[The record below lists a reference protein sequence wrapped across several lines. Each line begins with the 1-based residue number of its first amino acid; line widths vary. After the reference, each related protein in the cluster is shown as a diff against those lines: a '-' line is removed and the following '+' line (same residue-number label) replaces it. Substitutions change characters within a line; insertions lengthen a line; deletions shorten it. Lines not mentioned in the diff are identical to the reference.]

1 MPISIS
7 PEPVDRPDVAEL
19 FAAADAYGLSIYP
32 PENYHALDASE
43 FARDGVTLL
52 VARVDDGDG
61 AADGTAGGTAV
72 GMAAL
77 VEVREPDGE
86 TFGELK
92 RMFVHAAARG
102 TGVGRALLD
111 AVETLARDRGIRTL
125 RLETGEPQADAL
137 RLYER
142 AGFVRIPPF
151 GEYVTDPTSICMEKV
166 LTPPAPTR
174 ASRSPQPRPR

>member
-7 PEPVDRPDVAEL
+7 PEPVECPGVVEL

-52 VARVDDGDG
+52 VARMDDGD
-61 AADGTAGGTAV
+61 AV

-92 RMFVHAAARG
+92 RMFVHGAARG

-111 AVETLARDRGIRTL
+111 TVETLARDRGIRTL